1 MQEKS
6 DEEKKNKLNLERIYN
21 WNEYERNLLRGNQSK
36 INLEKEDPQLYK
48 INLEKAKEDPQLY
61 RINLEKAWKEDPKLL
76 YKINLEK
83 AWKEDPQLYKI
94 NLEKA
99 KEDPKLYKI
108 NLEKAKEDPTYKRH
122 MECIKRRQQKSQQM
136 LNDQIDLKGEKEL
149 LQDKQGNL
157 QKDLEKSLK

>member
-61 RINLEKAWKEDPKLL
+61 R
-76 YKINLEK
+76 INLEK